1 MARFPWTWKK
11 ACQCCKDSC
20 ERGDARV
27 IEFRSVSYQYPDGP
41 VALSDVNIRIESGSM
56 VAVLGEN
63 GAGKTTFVKCI
74 NGLIKPTRGEVI
86 VDDTSTREASV
97 AQMAKKVG
105 LVFQNSDNQLFATSV
120 KEELDFSLRNVGIP
134 EEDRPKIIDET
145 LATMDLTRFKE
156 KSPFLLSGGERKRAA
171 FASLICMDSPI
182 FIADEP
188 TQGQD
193 DIQRK
198 NIEQILLHMKALKKT
213 VIVIT
218 HDLDFITRLAD
229 RVVIFEKSRISL
241 DGPVEDV
248 FQSPRSLALGRMVPT
263 QELAIKWMLKD
274 KMQGKPWPCKLDQ
287 DALISMIIEKI
298 RARRERVD

>member
-1 MARFPWTWKK
+1 
-11 ACQCCKDSC
+11 
-20 ERGDARV
+20 V

-41 VALSDVNIRIESGSM
+41 VALNDVSIRIEDGSF

-74 NGLIKPTRGEVI
+74 NGLIKPTRGEVV
-86 VDDTSTREASV
+86 VDGISTRNASV

-120 KEELDFSLRNVGIP
+120 KEELDFSLKNVGIS
-134 EEDRPKIIDET
+134 EQQRPRIIDET
-145 LATMDLTRFKE
+145 LATLNLSRFKE

-171 FASLICMDSPI
+171 FASLICMDQQV

-198 NIEQILLHMKALKKT
+198 NIEQILRHMQERKKT
-213 VIVIT
+213 VIIIT

-229 RVVIFEKSRISL
+229 RVVIFERGWISL
-241 DGPVEDV
+241 DGAVEDV
-248 FQSPRSLALGRMVPT
+248 FQSPRSLAMGHLVPT
-263 QELAIKWMLKD
+263 QELALKWLLKD
-274 KMQGKPWPCKLDQ
+274 KVTDAPWPCKVDQ
-287 DALISMIIEKI
+287 AALISTIIEKI
-298 RARRERVD
+298 RARREHVD

>member
-1 MARFPWTWKK
+1 
-11 ACQCCKDSC
+11 
-20 ERGDARV
+20 V

-41 VALSDVNIRIESGSM
+41 VALDDVSISIGEGSF

-74 NGLIKPTRGEVI
+74 NGLIKPTRGDV
-86 VDDTSTREASV
+86 VVGGTSTRNASV
-97 AQMAKKVG
+97 AQMARKVG

-120 KEELDFSLRNVGIP
+120 KEELDFSLKNVGISDQ
-134 EEDRPKIIDET
+134 ERPRIIDET
-145 LATMDLTRFKE
+145 LATLNLSRFKE

-171 FASLICMDSPI
+171 FASLICMDQPV

-198 NIEQILLHMKALKKT
+198 NIEHILRHMQERKKT
-213 VIVIT
+213 VIIIT

-229 RVVIFEKSRISL
+229 RVVIFERGRISL
-241 DGPVEDV
+241 DGPIEDA
-248 FQSPRSLALGRMVPT
+248 FQSPRSLALGHLVPT
-263 QELAIKWMLKD
+263 QELALKWLLKD
-274 KMQGKPWPCKLDQ
+274 KEPGVPWPCKLGQ
-287 DALISMIIEKI
+287 EELLSLIIEKI
-298 RARRERVD
+298 KARRGHVD